1 MLYNH
6 SLDATRTWIACFD
19 ARPDAR
25 VRVVCLP
32 HAGASP
38 SAFRGWTGLAPEDY
52 EVLPVRLPGRD
63 ARFDEALA
71 TRVEEIVEP
80 LAAALE
86 PLLVQ
91 PTVVFGHSLGA
102 LLSLELVYEL
112 RRRELPA
119 PALLVVSGRT
129 VPGSGRTLR
138 LHELPDRQ
146 LIREVQ
152 RIYGGIPREILVEP
166 AMLSRML
173 PILRA
178 DLAVNENHRARDEP
192 PLDTAILALGGADD
206 PHVTRTELELWRQ
219 RTTAEFA
226 CAQFPGGHFYLA
238 SPAGQRWVLDQIAAF
253 AERTAN
259 PIAPPQPRSA
269 GRVGKH

>member
-1 MLYNH
+1 MQYEH
-6 SLDATRTWIACFD
+6 SLDATRTWIACPD
-19 ARPDAR
+19 PRPEAR

-38 SAFRGWTGLAPEDY
+38 SAFRPWAELTPPEF
-52 EVLPVRLPGRD
+52 ELLPVRLAGRG
-63 ARFDEALA
+63 ARVDEPLA

-80 LAAALE
+80 LALALE
-86 PLLVQ
+86 PLLDATV
-91 PTVVFGHSLGA
+91 VVFGHSLGA
-102 LLSLELVYEL
+102 LLSVELVYEL
-112 RRRELPA
+112 RRRQLPN

-166 AMLSRML
+166 AMLMRML

-178 DLAVNENHRARDEP
+178 DLAVNENHCFRDEGP
-192 PLDTAILALGGADD
+192 IETSILALGGAED
-206 PHVTRTELELWRQ
+206 PHVTRTELELWAK
-219 RTTAEFA
+219 RTTGDFN
-226 CAQFPGGHFYLA
+226 CAQFQGGHFYLS
-238 SPAGQRWVLDQIAAF
+238 SPTGQRWVIDRILDAL
-253 AERTAN
+253 
-259 PIAPPQPRSA
+259 PRKR
-269 GRVGKH
+269 GR

>member
-38 SAFRGWTGLAPEDY
+38 SAFRGWTGLAPDDF
-52 EVLPVRLPGRD
+52 EVLPVRLPGRG
-63 ARFDEALA
+63 ARVDEALA

-80 LAAALE
+80 LALALE
-86 PLLVQ
+86 PLLAE
-91 PTVVFGHSLGA
+91 TTIVFGHSLGA

-112 RRRELPA
+112 RRRQLPT

-173 PILRA
+173 PVLRA
-178 DLAVNENHRARDEP
+178 DLAVNENHCYRDEP
-192 PLDTAILALGGADD
+192 PLDISILALGGADD

-219 RTTAEFA
+219 RSTASFA
-226 CAQFPGGHFYLA
+226 CAQYPGGHFYLA
-238 SPAGQRWVLDQIAAF
+238 GAAGQRWVIDQILAF
-253 AERTAN
+253 AERTGNAV
-259 PIAPPQPRSA
+259 APPKRSA
-269 GRVGKH
+269 SRILGR